1 MKEVDKSSTIKDTN
15 IDKIVEFDNDGLC
28 GEIDELCPVLS
39 ASLKGSL
46 GAIIGADKSK
56 AVRVGIYGSIF
67 KQRYLIAN
75 QVLLLVLINQRL
87 SV

>member
-39 ASLKGSL
+39 AALKGSL
-46 GAIIGADKSK
+46 GADKSK